1 VVASCAARRCPTPIR
16 DRILGEVGTVLQDQE
31 DTSAADGQPSPPS
44 ATEFDSEFATGG
56 GSPGLRRVWQQA
68 SPDLPPEIEPYSF
81 VSVALLGHLAD
92 ALALS
97 PGETLVD
104 LGCGRGGPGLWL
116 AQSRGA
122 VLIGVDFSAVAVQ
135 QAADRAA
142 LFGLANRA
150 RFVVGD
156 LASTG
161 LADGAADAVV
171 SIDALHFAADPTA
184 AAREALRLLRPGG
197 RLVLTNWQARSPADP
212 QLPSRMHIDWTETLG
227 SAGFA
232 EVRVES
238 RPEWHDLFTRVFQV
252 ALDLGDP
259 GEDVGLASLQDEARQ
274 VLPKADL
281 VDRVVGTATRPDRQV
296 AVDGIGL

>member
-1 VVASCAARRCPTPIR
+1 MAA
-16 DRILGEVGTVLQDQE
+16 
-31 DTSAADGQPSPPS
+31 
-44 ATEFDSEFATGG
+44 EFDSEFATVG

-81 VSVALLGHLAD
+81 VSVALLGHLTD

-97 PGETLVD
+97 PGKTLVD

-116 AQSRGA
+116 AQSRRA
-122 VLIGVDFSAVAVQ
+122 ILIGVDFSAVAVQ
-135 QAADRAA
+135 QATDRAA
-142 LFGLANRA
+142 LFGLANQT

-161 LADGAADAVV
+161 LADGIADAVV
-171 SIDALHFAADPTA
+171 SVDALHFAADPMA
-184 AAREALRLLRPGG
+184 AAREARRLLRPGG
-197 RLVLTNWQARSPADP
+197 RLALTNWQARSPVDSR
-212 QLPSRMHIDWTETLG
+212 LPSRMRIDWATTLG

-274 VLPKADL
+274 ALPQADL
-281 VDRVVGTATRPDRQV
+281 VDRIVATASRPV
-296 AVDGIGL
+296 AG